1 MRSRGRSARSF
12 DWGSPGRAKPVR
24 AHDETNVTQVIRT
37 TVADVDLDAVAANTR
52 AVRELSGVDVIAVVK
67 ADGYGHGAE
76 AVAEAAI
83 DAGAAALAVA
93 TVEEAVVLR
102 RTRPHDPLLVLLG
115 AQEQSERDAAVEHDL
130 AVTVWDVDAARAM
143 GEAARAAG
151 KTAVL
156 HFKVDTGLTRLG
168 APLAEAAD
176 RYRAIGRLA
185 GVRVD
190 GVFTHLARGDEAD
203 VATTAQQLDRFD
215 AFLDAITPPRWVHAS
230 ATGGLA
236 SLAPRARVTAVRPGL
251 ALYGLD
257 AAPHLAARLRLRPAL
272 AWRSKVH
279 RAADVPKGTG
289 VSYGHEYR
297 TPRDGRIATVP
308 VGYGDG
314 LSRLAQ
320 GASFLLHGIAV
331 PIAGRVAMDHVMLD
345 VTDVGDVKAGDEV
358 VMIGTQQGATL
369 TADDLAGAWGTINYE
384 VVTAIK
390 PRVPRRYL
398 RGGRLVATKTLA
410 DGYQRC

>member
-1 MRSRGRSARSF
+1 M
-12 DWGSPGRAKPVR
+12 
-24 AHDETNVTQVIRT
+24 TIIRT
-37 TVADVDLDAVAANTR
+37 TVADVDLDAVAENTR
-52 AVRELSGVDVIAVVK
+52 AVRERAGVDVIAVVK

-76 AVAEAAI
+76 AVGEAAI
-83 DAGAAALAVA
+83 EAGAAMLAVA

-102 RTRPHDPLLVLLG
+102 RTIARQPLLVLLG
-115 AQEQSERDAAVEHDL
+115 ATEQAERDAAVALDL
-130 AVTVWDVDAARAM
+130 AVTVWDVESARAL

-151 KTAVL
+151 KIASL

-176 RYRAIGRLA
+176 RYRAVAKTA
-185 GVRVD
+185 GVQVE
-190 GVFTHLARGDEAD
+190 GVFTHFARADELELS
-203 VATTAQQLDRFD
+203 TTTTQLDAFD
-215 AFLDAITPPRWVHAS
+215 SFLDAIAPPRWVHAS
-230 ATGGLA
+230 ATGGVA
-236 SLAPRARVTAVRPGL
+236 SLGRRARVTAVRPGL

-257 AAPHLAARLRLRPAL
+257 AAPHLAAQLRVRPAL

-279 RAADVPKGTG
+279 RVADVPKGTG

-297 TPRDGRIATVP
+297 LPRDGRIATVP
-308 VGYGDG
+308 IGYGDG

-320 GASFLLHGIAV
+320 RARLLVHGTAIA
-331 PIAGRVAMDHVMLD
+331 IAGRIAMDHVMLD
-345 VTDVGDVKAGDEV
+345 VTDVAGVRAGDEV
-358 VMIGTQQGATL
+358 VLIGTQDGATL
-369 TADDLAGAWGTINYE
+369 TADDLARAWGTINYE

-410 DGYQRC
+410 DGYVRC

>member
-1 MRSRGRSARSF
+1 MTVLRS
-12 DWGSPGRAKPVR
+12 
-24 AHDETNVTQVIRT
+24 
-37 TVADVDLDAVAANTR
+37 TVADIDLDAVTGNTR
-52 AVRELSGVDVIAVVK
+52 AVRERAGVDVIAVVK

-102 RTRPHDPLLVLLG
+102 RTRPRDPLLVLLG
-115 AQEQSERDAAVEHDL
+115 AQEQAERDAAVALDL
-130 AVTVWDVDAARAM
+130 AVTVWDVEGARGM

-151 KTAVL
+151 KTAAL

-176 RYRAIGRLA
+176 RYRSIAKVA
-185 GVRVD
+185 GVRLD
-190 GVFTHLARGDEAD
+190 GVFTHFARADEEDLATTHEQLAR
-203 VATTAQQLDRFD
+203 FD
-215 AFLDAITPPRWVHAS
+215 SFLDAITPPRWVHTS
-230 ATGGLA
+230 ATGGVA
-236 SLAPRARVTAVRPGL
+236 SLGRRARMTAVRPGL

-257 AAPHLAARLRLRPAL
+257 AAPHLAARLVLRPAL

-279 RAADVPKGTG
+279 RVADVAQETG

-297 TPRDGRIATVP
+297 MPRAGRIATVP

-314 LSRLAQ
+314 LSRLAK
-320 GASFLLHGIAV
+320 GAHLLVRGVAV

-345 VTDVGDVKAGDEV
+345 VTEVGEVRAGDEV
-358 VMIGTQQGATL
+358 VVIGTQRGATL
-369 TADDLAGAWGTINYE
+369 TADDLARAWGTINYE
-384 VVTAIK
+384 VVTSIK
-390 PRVPRRYL
+390 PRVPRRYF
-398 RGGRLVATKTLA
+398 RGGRLVATKTFA
-410 DGYQRC
+410 DGYVTC

>member
-1 MRSRGRSARSF
+1 VTGILRS
-12 DWGSPGRAKPVR
+12 
-24 AHDETNVTQVIRT
+24 TI
-37 TVADVDLDAVAANTR
+37 ADVDLDAVAANTR
-52 AVRELSGVDVIAVVK
+52 AVRALAGVDVIAVVK

-102 RTRPHDPLLVLLG
+102 RARPRDALLVLLG
-115 AQEQSERDAAVEHDL
+115 AQEQAERDAAVALDL
-130 AVTVWDVDAARAM
+130 AVTVWDVESARAM

-151 KTAVL
+151 KTATL

-168 APLAEAAD
+168 APLELAAD
-176 RYRAIGRLA
+176 RYREIGA
-185 GVRVD
+185 VTGVRLD
-190 GVFTHLARGDEAD
+190 GVFTHLARAEEQDLTPSNE
-203 VATTAQQLDRFD
+203 QLDRFD
-215 AFLDAITPPRWVHAS
+215 VFLDAITAPRWVHTSAS
-230 ATGGLA
+230 GGVS
-236 SLAPRARVTAVRPGL
+236 SLPVRTRVTAVRPGL

-257 AAPHLAARLRLRPAL
+257 AAPHLAQHLVLRPAL
-272 AWRSKVH
+272 TWRSRVH
-279 RAADVPKGTG
+279 RTADVPTGTG

-297 TPRDGRIATVP
+297 LPRNGRIATVP

-314 LSRLAQ
+314 LSR
-320 GASFLLHGIAV
+320 ASRTARLLVHGQAV

-345 VTDVGDVKAGDEV
+345 VTDVGDVEAGDEIV
-358 VMIGTQQGATL
+358 VIGTQGGATV
-369 TADDLAGAWGTINYE
+369 TADDLAQASGTINYE

-398 RGGRLVATKTLA
+398 RDGRVVATKTLA
-410 DGYQRC
+410 DGYLRC

>member
-1 MRSRGRSARSF
+1 
-12 DWGSPGRAKPVR
+12 
-24 AHDETNVTQVIRT
+24 VTGILRT
-37 TVADVDLDAVAANTR
+37 TIADVDLDAVAANTR
-52 AVRELSGVDVIAVVK
+52 AVRALARVDVIAVVK

-102 RTRPHDPLLVLLG
+102 RSRPRDPLLVLLG
-115 AQEQSERDAAVEHDL
+115 AQEQPERDAAVALDL
-130 AVTVWDVDAARAM
+130 TVTVWDVESARAM

-151 KTAVL
+151 KTATL

-168 APLAEAAD
+168 APLDVAAD
-176 RYRAIGRLA
+176 RYREIGGIP

-190 GVFTHLARGDEAD
+190 GVFTHLARAEEEDPAPSNE
-203 VATTAQQLDRFD
+203 QLDRFD
-215 AFLDAITPPRWVHAS
+215 AFLDAITPPPWVHTSAS
-230 ATGGLA
+230 GGVS
-236 SLAPRARVTAVRPGL
+236 SLPIRTRVTAVRPGL

-257 AAPHLAARLRLRPAL
+257 AAPHLAQRLVLRPAL
-272 AWRSKVH
+272 TWRSKIH
-279 RAADVPKGTG
+279 RTADVTAGTG

-297 TPRDGRIATVP
+297 LPRDGRIATVP

-314 LSRLAQ
+314 LSR
-320 GASFLLHGIAV
+320 ASRTARLLVHGQPV

-345 VTDVGDVKAGDEV
+345 VTDVGEVKVGDEV
-358 VMIGTQQGATL
+358 VVIGTQRGATV
-369 TADDLAGAWGTINYE
+369 TADDLARASGTINYE

-398 RGGRLVATKTLA
+398 REGRVVATKTLA
-410 DGYQRC
+410 DGYVRC